1 MRASAVRSGPLERDV
16 WGLVDDVDDHQK
28 KRGGGGGGSVPCKN
42 LEGLAEWSETG
53 RKEYSMRYAKLV
65 FSFYAS
71 ILL

>member
-1 MRASAVRSGPLERDV
+1 MRASAVRSGPLERDMS
-16 WGLVDDVDDHQK
+16 GLVDDVDDHQK
-28 KRGGGGGGSVPCKN
+28 KGGGSVPCKN